1 MGAASPRM
9 RGTEAAAFEQKATQ
23 PNGLVG
29 NAAGAK
35 SYNSRSGSIFGIL
48 QEMKEEFQRDL
59 GEAQAKDLA
68 AEESFQKLR
77 AAKLSEIKAATAQK
91 KQKEK
96 ELADLLYKAS
106 KAKEN
111 KEKAEA
117 AIEADQKFLATLE
130 KDCKEEEIAYQDRL
144 KVRTQE
150 IIALSETLK
159 ILTDDDARELYDKTM
174 SLLQV
179 DASQTSKAAALQR
192 SVEHIAEVA

>member
-9 RGTEAAAFEQKATQ
+9 RGTDGAAFEQKATQ

-68 AEESFQKLR
+68 AEESYQKLR
-77 AAKLSEIKAATAQK
+77 AAKLSEIKAATTQK

-117 AIEADQKFLATLE
+117 AIEADQKFLATME

-150 IIALSETLK
+150 IQALSETLK
-159 ILTDDDARELYDKTM
+159 ILTDDDARELYDK
-174 SLLQV
+174 
-179 DASQTSKAAALQR
+179 
-192 SVEHIAEVA
+192 

>member
-1 MGAASPRM
+1 MGSMASPRM
-9 RGTEAAAFEQKATQ
+9 RGAEAAAFEQKATQ

-48 QEMKEEFQRDL
+48 QEMMEEFQRDL
-59 GEAQAKDLA
+59 AEAQKKDLA
-68 AEESFQKLR
+68 AEEAFQKLR
-77 AAKLSEIKAATAQK
+77 AAKLAEIKAATKQK
-91 KQKEK
+91 KQKEQQ
-96 ELADLLYKAS
+96 LADLLYKAS

-117 AIEADQKFLATLE
+117 AIEEDQKFLATME
-130 KDCKEEEIAYQDRL
+130 KNCKDEEVAYQERL
-144 KVRTQE
+144 KVRTLE
-150 IIALSETLK
+150 IKALSETLK

-179 DASQTSKAAALQR
+179 DASQTSAMCSTERCNARAL
-192 SVEHIAEVA
+192 EV